1 MKLNMSKPIV
11 AVLIPAFIG
20 IISCA
25 DNPMKSA
32 GENAESGRS
41 ESAGEH
47 SGNAEGAGHEG
58 REGSEGGAGRL
69 VASARW
75 RRRRRR

>member
-25 DNPMKSA
+25 DNPIKSA
-32 GENAESGRS
+32 SENAESGRS
-41 ESAGEH
+41 ESAGNT
-47 SGNAEGAGHEG
+47 GATQATVKVAKAEQA
-58 REGSEGGAGRL
+58 
-69 VASARW
+69 VTKAR
-75 RRRRRR
+75 